1 MALLMFCLFVFS
13 GQANTYYFLL
23 GEKEEFHAKC
33 SIPMA
38 KSHST
43 LNEITDRSFRLS
55 DVNSSTCNNISTAGK
70 ISIEGLLF
78 NSYLIAKQY

>member
-1 MALLMFCLFVFS
+1 MDRRTLIIFCW
-13 GQANTYYFLL
+13 AKKKL

-78 NSYLIAKQY
+78 NSYLIATRY

>member
-1 MALLMFCLFVFS
+1 MFCLFVFS

-78 NSYLIAKQY
+78 NSYLIATQY